1 MPLISEQLKDKRILI
16 WGYGREGKATEQY
29 IKNHV
34 HPKSLEVFEGRKNEI
49 DEDKYDV
56 IIKSPG
62 IVMPEDDPKVT
73 GETELFLSQFRGQ
86 TVGITGTKG
95 KSTTSA
101 LLYTVLK
108 KCGKD
113 AVLVG
118 NIGKPSFDEIE
129 NMKEDTIAV
138 YEMSCHQLWHSH
150 LSPHVAVFLDLY
162 EEHLDYYRTLEN
174 YFHAKAHIAQ
184 FQEPGDIY
192 YRGYNVPDIPVREGV
207 KVVCVPEKPEIRFDL
222 SIPGEYNQYNASIV
236 YRIAADVFG
245 LDPQSVREAMKGFR
259 GLPHRMQKIGAAG
272 GLTFVDDSIST
283 IPAAAISA
291 AESIPGEKTM
301 LIGGMDRGIDYSEL
315 VDFIRKHQ
323 EIRFILAYASGK
335 RIYKETGSLAN
346 VRLVKD
352 LPEQTKEAVRI
363 TPPGGTVI
371 LSPASPSYGY
381 FRNFEE
387 RGDAFFSLVLG
398 GS

>member
-1 MPLISEQLKDKRILI
+1 
-16 WGYGREGKATEQY
+16 
-29 IKNHV
+29 
-34 HPKSLEVFEGRKNEI
+34 
-49 DEDKYDV
+49 
-56 IIKSPG
+56 
-62 IVMPEDDPKVT
+62 
-73 GETELFLSQFRGQ
+73 
-86 TVGITGTKG
+86 
-95 KSTTSA
+95 
-101 LLYTVLK
+101 
-108 KCGKD
+108 
-113 AVLVG
+113 
-118 NIGKPSFDEIE
+118 
-129 NMKEDTIAV
+129 
-138 YEMSCHQLWHSH
+138 
-150 LSPHVAVFLDLY
+150 
-162 EEHLDYYRTLEN
+162 
-174 YFHAKAHIAQ
+174 
-184 FQEPGDIY
+184 
-192 YRGYNVPDIPVREGV
+192 
-207 KVVCVPEKPEIRFDL
+207 
-222 SIPGEYNQYNASIV
+222 
-236 YRIAADVFG
+236 
-245 LDPQSVREAMKGFR
+245 MKGFR
-259 GLPHRMQKIGAAG
+259 GLPHRLQKIGAAG

-387 RGDAFFSLVLG
+387 RGDAFRSLVLG

>member
-1 MPLISEQLKDKRILI
+1 MPAAPFSYTIEKDFLEKQIELQVRAEHLLYLTEDKRILI

-259 GLPHRMQKIGAAG
+259 GLPHLPSARPKAFREKRRCLSEAWTGASTTRSLWTSYG
-272 GLTFVDDSIST
+272 SIRR
-283 IPAAAISA
+283 SA
-291 AESIPGEKTM
+291 SSLLMRRANG
-301 LIGGMDRGIDYSEL
+301 
-315 VDFIRKHQ
+315 FIRRQ
-323 EIRFILAYASGK
+323 
-335 RIYKETGSLAN
+335 
-346 VRLVKD
+346 
-352 LPEQTKEAVRI
+352 AVLQMC
-363 TPPGGTVI
+363 G
-371 LSPASPSYGY
+371 L
-381 FRNFEE
+381 
-387 RGDAFFSLVLG
+387 
-398 GS
+398 